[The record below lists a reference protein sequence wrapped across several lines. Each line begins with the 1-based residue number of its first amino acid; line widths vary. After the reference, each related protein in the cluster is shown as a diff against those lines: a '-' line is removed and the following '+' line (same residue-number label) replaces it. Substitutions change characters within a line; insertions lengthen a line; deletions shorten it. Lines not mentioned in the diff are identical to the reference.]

1 MSARPYEPLTPSAS
15 GETAAASPECRKDGH
30 KPEGQVATND
40 STNVYAPESPEIEA
54 LREPVCEPASKSA
67 TPFQQLPPA
76 ERDKS
81 AVDPAL
87 FSAAAA
93 AVAAIRGHGRR
104 QNGQVTTGNTVA
116 IRHGLYS
123 SQLLNAPDVAAWHA
137 EQVSAI
143 TADLGGEVELSSL
156 ARASVREVAR
166 LEVILA
172 ALGEDLLRTGVLTGK
187 GKSRSATTVYL
198 HVLDRFTR
206 LSQALG
212 LARKP
217 KSLGTLADVHR
228 AVDEANR

>member
-1 MSARPYEPLTPSAS
+1 VNDGSLSGAFPATAPSQSGDAGGAQVEQSSTLEKHAETLSDSSVSDTTVTPLSRADVPSA
-15 GETAAASPECRKDGH
+15 E
-30 KPEGQVATND
+30 
-40 STNVYAPESPEIEA
+40 
-54 LREPVCEPASKSA
+54 
-67 TPFQQLPPA
+67 LPP
-76 ERDKS
+76 
-81 AVDPAL
+81 VDPAL
-87 FSAAAA
+87 FERARDAVSAL
-93 AVAAIRGHGRR
+93 RGRGRR
-104 QNGQVTTGNTVA
+104 QNGQAGAGNTLA
-116 IRHGLYS
+116 LRTGLRS
-123 SQLLNAPDVAAWHA
+123 MQLLNAPDVAAWHA

-143 TADLGGEVELSSL
+143 MADLGGEAELSSL

-212 LARKP
+212 LARTP
-217 KSLGTLADVHR
+217 KSLGTLADVSR